1 LKTNREATASQD
13 KEAIMAELT
22 NKVPADVRTEFGKGF
37 ARRLRAKGQ
46 IPAVVYGHGADTIH
60 VSVPAH
66 QIGLLLRKKN
76 AILDLQIDGE
86 SRLVLVKDVQKDP
99 VLQIIEHL
107 DLVAITK
114 GEKVFVEVPIHII
127 GTAQSGTVLEF
138 DVKTVAV
145 EAEATHIP
153 EFIDVNI
160 EGAVSGFRV
169 LLSDLVLPK
178 GTVLAGDPGAL
189 VVHVSLPDGADMGE
203 SEEELAAE
211 VADDAAHAE
220 HKDEIHAEKH
230 DAEKAAALA
239 DAELSGA
246 NAAAA
251 E

>member
-1 LKTNREATASQD
+1 
-13 KEAIMAELT
+13 MAELT

-46 IPAVVYGHGADTIH
+46 IPAVVYGHGAETVH

-76 AILDLQIDGE
+76 AILDLQINGE
-86 SRLVLVKDVQKDP
+86 SHLVLVKDVQKDP
-99 VLQIIEHL
+99 VLMIIEHL

-114 GEKVFVEVPIHII
+114 GEKVLVEVPIHVI
-127 GTAQSGTVLEF
+127 GAAQSGTILEL
-138 DVKTVAV
+138 DVKTVSV

-153 EFIDVNI
+153 EFVEVSI
-160 EGAVSGFRV
+160 EGARAGYRV
-169 LLSDLVLPK
+169 HLKDLVLPV
-178 GTVLAGDPGAL
+178 GTTLMADPETLVL
-189 VVHVSLPDGADMGE
+189 HVNLPDGADSGE
-203 SEEELAAE
+203 SDSELAAE

>member
-1 LKTNREATASQD
+1 
-13 KEAIMAELT
+13 MAELT

-46 IPAVVYGHGADTIH
+46 IPAVVYGHGAETMH

-76 AILDLQIDGE
+76 AILDLQIDGK
-86 SRLVLVKDVQKDP
+86 STLVLVKDVQKDP

-114 GEKVFVEVPIHII
+114 GEKVLVEVPIHVI
-127 GTAQSGTVLEF
+127 GSAQPGTVLEL
-138 DVKTVAV
+138 DVKTVSV

-153 EFIDVNI
+153 EYIEISI
-160 EGAVSGFRV
+160 EGATPGHRV
-169 LLSDLVLPK
+169 HLSDLVLPA
-178 GTVLAGDPGAL
+178 GTTLAGDPQAL
-189 VVHVSLPDGADMGE
+189 VVHIHLPSGADLGE
-203 SEEELAAE
+203 SASELA
-211 VADDAAHAE
+211 ADDAADAASAE
-220 HKDEIHAEKH
+220 HKDEIHAEQH

-246 NAAAA
+246 NAAQA

>member
-1 LKTNREATASQD
+1 
-13 KEAIMAELT
+13 MAELT

-46 IPAVVYGHGADTIH
+46 IPAVVYGHGAETVH

-76 AILDLQIDGE
+76 AILDLQINGE
-86 SRLVLVKDVQKDP
+86 STLVLVKDVQKDP
-99 VLQIIEHL
+99 VLMIIEHL

-114 GEKVFVEVPIHII
+114 GEKVLVEVPLHVI
-127 GTAQSGTVLEF
+127 GTAQSGTILEL
-138 DVKTVAV
+138 DVKTVSV

-160 EGAVSGFRV
+160 EGARAGHRV
-169 LLSDLVLPK
+169 YLKDLVLPV
-178 GTVLAGDPGAL
+178 GTTLVGDPEGL
-189 VVHVSLPDGADMGE
+189 VVHVNVPDGADSGE
-203 SEEELAAE
+203 SDSELAAE

>member
-1 LKTNREATASQD
+1 
-13 KEAIMAELT
+13 MAELT

-46 IPAVVYGHGADTIH
+46 IPAVVYGHGADTVH

-76 AILDLQIDGE
+76 AILDLQINGE
-86 SRLVLVKDVQKDP
+86 STLVLVKDVQKDP

-114 GEKVFVEVPIHII
+114 GEKVIVEVPIHVI
-127 GTAQSGTVLEF
+127 GTAQSGTVLEH
-138 DVKTVAV
+138 DVKSVSV

-153 EFIDVNI
+153 EFIDVSV
-160 EGAVSGFRV
+160 EGARPGYRV
-169 LLSDLVLPK
+169 LLGDLVLPA
-178 GTVLAGDPGAL
+178 GTTLVGDPEAV
-189 VVHVSLPDGADMGE
+189 VVHVNVPDGADSAE
-203 SEEELAAE
+203 SDSELAAE
-211 VADDAAHAE
+211 EADVAAHAD

-246 NAAAA
+246 NAAKT

>member
-1 LKTNREATASQD
+1 
-13 KEAIMAELT
+13 MAELT

-46 IPAVVYGHGADTIH
+46 IPAVVYGHGADTMH

-76 AILDLQIDGE
+76 AILDLQINGE
-86 SRLVLVKDVQKDP
+86 SHLVLVKDVQKDP

-114 GEKVFVEVPIHII
+114 GEKVLVEIPIHVI
-127 GTAQSGTVLEF
+127 GTAQSGTTLEL
-138 DVKTVAV
+138 DVKTVSV

-153 EFIDVNI
+153 EFIDVSV
-160 EGAVSGFRV
+160 EGARAGFRV
-169 LLSDLVLPK
+169 HLSDLVLPA
-178 GTVLAGDPGAL
+178 GTTLVGDPEAL
-189 VVHVSLPDGADMGE
+189 VVHVALPDGADMGE
-203 SEEELAAE
+203 TDEELAAE
-211 VADDAAHAE
+211 EADDAAHAE

-246 NAAAA
+246 NDAAKK
-251 E
+251 

>member
-1 LKTNREATASQD
+1 
-13 KEAIMAELT
+13 MAELT

-46 IPAVVYGHGADTIH
+46 IPAVVYGHGADTVH

-76 AILDLQIDGE
+76 AILDLQINGE
-86 SRLVLVKDVQKDP
+86 SHLVLVKDVQKDP

-114 GEKVFVEVPIHII
+114 GEKVLVEIPIHVI

-138 DVKTVAV
+138 DVKTVSV

-153 EFIDVNI
+153 EFIDISV
-160 EGAVSGFRV
+160 EGARAGHRV
-169 LLSDLVLPK
+169 QLKDLVLPA
-178 GTVLAGDPGAL
+178 GTTLVGDPEAL

-203 SEEELAAE
+203 SDSELAAE
-211 VADDAAHAE
+211 VAEDAAHAE
-220 HKDEIHAEKH
+220 HKDEIHAAQH